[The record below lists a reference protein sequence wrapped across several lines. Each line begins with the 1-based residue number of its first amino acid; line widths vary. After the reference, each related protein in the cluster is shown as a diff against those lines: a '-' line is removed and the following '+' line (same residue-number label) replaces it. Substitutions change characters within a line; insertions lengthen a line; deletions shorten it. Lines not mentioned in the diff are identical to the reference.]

1 MKVGVLALQG
11 AFREH
16 REAFDA
22 LGVATTEVRTP
33 EDLADADTLIIPGGE
48 STTIGKLLETSGL
61 REPLLDRLR
70 DAMPTFGT
78 CAGLI
83 LLAKEVIDGRL
94 DQVSLGALDATV
106 RRNAYGTQLAS
117 FEAPVTI
124 TGLAGPSFP
133 GVFIRAP
140 VVESVGAAVEVLAE
154 HSGRPVLVREG
165 RIWASTFHPEL
176 SGGLRVHEQFLN
188 EVMR

>member
-1 MKVGVLALQG
+1 MQIGVLALQG

-22 LGVATTEVRTP
+22 LGVSTAEVRTP
-33 EDLADADTLIIPGGE
+33 TDLSGVDALIIPGGE
-48 STTIGKLLETSGL
+48 STTITKLLETSGL
-61 REPLLDRLR
+61 GAPLRDRLS

-83 LLAKEVIDGRL
+83 LLANVVVDGRS
-94 DQVSLGALDATV
+94 DQVPLGAIDLTV

-124 TGLAGPSFP
+124 KGVEGGAFP
-133 GVFIRAP
+133 GVFIRSP
-140 VVESVGAAVEVLAE
+140 VVEAVGEHVEVLAE

-176 SGGLRVHEQFLN
+176 SGDLRVHERFLD

>member
-1 MKVGVLALQG
+1 MNLGVLALQG

-22 LGVATTEVRTP
+22 LGVSTTEVRTP
-33 EDLADADTLIIPGGE
+33 GDLAGVDALIIPGGE
-48 STTIGKLLETSGL
+48 STTIAKLLETSALDAPL
-61 REPLLDRLR
+61 RARLH

-83 LLAKEVIDGRL
+83 LLAKQVVDGRV
-94 DQVSLGALDATV
+94 DQVPLGAMDITV

-117 FEAPVTI
+117 FEASVDI
-124 TGLAGPSFP
+124 EGLEGGSFP

-140 VVESVGAAVEVLAE
+140 AVEAVGDHVEVLAE
-154 HSGRPVLVREG
+154 LSGRPVLVREG

-176 SGGLRVHEQFLN
+176 SGDLRVHERFLD